1 LIKSRIKHTIAIV
14 IVYYHCYCGQK
25 NGDNNASKILID
37 FIKKKQGIH
46 LFQTLVGISFRKIG
60 FP

>member
-1 LIKSRIKHTIAIV
+1 LIKSRIKKHTIAIV

-37 FIKKKQGIH
+37 FYKK
-46 LFQTLVGISFRKIG
+46 TNSSISNTSGNKLLEK
-60 FP
+60 